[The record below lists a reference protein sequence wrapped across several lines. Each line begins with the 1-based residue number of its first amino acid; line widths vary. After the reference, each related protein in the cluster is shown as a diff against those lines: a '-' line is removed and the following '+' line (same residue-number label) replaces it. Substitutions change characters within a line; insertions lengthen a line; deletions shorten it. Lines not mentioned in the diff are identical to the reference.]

1 MKTAK
6 RIIVTCLTAAMAL
19 QSLAPSTQA
28 LALELDALSPV
39 ATQASGDEQ
48 SLAGDET
55 YEVSD
60 DVSSDVSA
68 DGGDASTGDQVDA
81 SQGDPSSVED
91 ATADDAAAPTDGADS
106 SNDAAANDEQAA
118 SDADVAVTSAATYSI
133 TTLDQLKTELTNGGH
148 GSVATE
154 SDGKATRIT
163 FIDSAALVIISNA
176 APLLYQNAEMTRGG
190 ATISGLDLTSTV
202 KLTKGKEVAFQG
214 FGSEDEPFEGSI
226 DTKDVSITAAQTI
239 YNGLS
244 LTDANANCIN
254 SVSFFWKGDGSQ
266 SIIANKVK
274 GNEKSLNPKIT
285 ITDKDDGS
293 AGAAGALLGSV
304 EGSLKVGVTYA
315 FSGQGGIAVASS
327 TGNAGLLVNDLET
340 GATLTIASVNGIDG
354 AKGTPTISATGEGG
368 CAGGLIGAVNEG
380 ASVVVESPIDV
391 SSLTV
396 TAKDSAGGFIGKATK
411 LNLSF
416 DDGASIKPAK
426 KVGDASTTYAGGA
439 IGSVSFASD
448 QTIDSGNFDF
458 GDQMVGL
465 GATKRAGGLFGTLDV
480 TNGDVTVQGGTYR
493 SKLSAGQ
500 DTSSNRG
507 SYGGIAGNVCSTNSG
522 TIHALTVTKKDDAS
536 TQVEIE
542 RASNLRYVGGIAG
555 YQGDDNPDAKQKVA
569 IVLDG
574 AEVQVNGDAFAY
586 VDTGKLGGAVG
597 VVDTN
602 NVLDVRDFKLTS
614 ASEIG
619 KQNGGSAGIAGSAWR
634 GIIKFSGT
642 TDLSEANFADS
653 DFAAQLVYQNYNALI
668 FATGSGSDSGW
679 TFKRPNTA
687 VKTDDIYS
695 YGEVIRLGGTGG
707 LSSDLIQLDANTHVL
722 TLGTDLQKTDDEY
735 VLNTADDFAKL
746 AITWQTFGYFSMVEG
761 ISGGSVK
768 SLASSTID
776 VLSTIN
782 LAGTGLTGLSKDRV
796 VPSGNNI
803 SEGKSESTSES
814 EADHYFSGT
823 LRGSGAI
830 NLAVGEPY
838 GMRNDASIGSADTS
852 DGNGKIY
859 RHQRLGL
866 FNTLVTNAKVEGGV
880 TVGGAMSFEN
890 KAAIDAGS
898 LAAQVQGN
906 TTISGGTFSAVIS
919 YSSANANNVLNV
931 GGISGLVA
939 AACTVDLSGN
949 AKSQATIKAAG
960 DSKADCRVGEAFGAV
975 GDYVAT
981 VNASSLVVG
990 GSIDAESNSAKNL
1003 VGGFIGYIAQGG
1015 QKKYVNITGL
1025 SYNGFSMTVGNNGD
1039 PKIGAGGL
1047 LGYSWGNSIVTI
1059 GGDANN
1065 SDSTYALTT
1074 NNASVTANSATEF
1087 GGLLYVM
1094 SGHLVIQNRALDLS
1108 GASLS
1113 ATSATSF
1120 GVLLA
1125 RGAKESTK
1133 KTFGGEDSTTYTGL
1147 YLEDRTAWDDAYR
1160 VSNGNNKIS
1169 ISAKSDVKYF
1179 DEWVANVT
1187 KASQEKEG
1195 TTNDNDWNAVISLHT
1210 QAEKL
1215 DMSGKTDSDNSYRN
1229 RTEFGMS
1236 HQTNSMTRYYYNL
1249 DRCWDKAGPV
1259 FEGSTYN
1266 LTTPEALVIWNV
1278 CCYAPDEI
1286 RAYIAPSNL
1295 KFSRDRSVVIGSVGG
1310 TSNTI
1315 DLTGYSY
1322 YPTNNTCRI
1331 AIQNTTITF
1340 AYSAIKTEQGNNK
1353 SNASATQHANMHASL
1368 IRAFAGDS
1376 GKSLS
1381 VTNVTLAG
1389 STGIMVNDNSSSSGT
1404 SVSGALVCR
1413 SAYGTNNKTPSV
1425 AAISI
1430 DGLTLDGLVVDGA
1443 EGIDDKGNPKVAP
1456 LLINDLTSCVTL
1468 NVKNLS
1474 VRDKSYIGADGST
1487 VTAASSLFGNL
1498 GGNKTANTLVNAA
1511 FSNNVSVPSE
1521 KSATIFTR
1529 ASFFESF
1536 GYGTGQSGSANYTF
1550 NEADKITFGAEID
1563 SQGEYANKQLWYYD
1577 AAGYGDA
1584 SGPGLV
1590 SDGTITA
1597 NSTNPQYGDK
1607 YLPYVNVGKNGT
1619 CYHEMKVNQ
1628 RAADLVVGCG
1638 TYSDPYGV
1646 RTANELYALTNYIND
1661 QNSAVDEWKVTITAD
1676 QKETCT
1682 RRQNEVSDSEVTYQY
1697 SVATRKWAR
1706 VGEPSTAS
1714 VELDNDVMHRYLQ
1727 SAYYSIEP
1735 AGDGTEIKVDA
1746 NSFNGFGSLTN
1757 PFRGVIVGN
1766 LKDGASN
1773 TASTINIE
1781 LADDVSSSKKA
1792 SLGLIPYS
1800 YGSVVRQL
1808 NVTYSGGTN
1817 RVAYA
1822 NKDVN
1827 SGTPGAFFGGVIGC
1841 VMGGDNII
1849 DGVSVSGGAV
1859 TSAGDKAHLV
1869 PIGGYVGVICG
1880 GGVIFRNMGN
1890 SQNWRSATEKSG
1902 TLYNNPYI
1910 GRVVD
1915 GYAFSEGC
1923 ELQNGNKNYAIVQ
1936 LSDSDAG
1943 HIKTTGTYMAYSWQT
1958 DQGQHYGAA
1967 TVQVDNAKGLLI
1979 LSAIINSG
1987 AAAGA
1992 AHSNEENANGTYRG
2006 SRAYEGCS
2014 FTSDSLA
2021 KKQYLFGNEQFGKVR
2036 NATYEGVGDSSSS
2049 DLSVAKDDDQKA
2061 PGNQNWQGPLNG
2073 TDAQAQAGEVNSP
2086 YLVKKYAD
2094 WATGYICATGITGVQ
2109 LKLTDANYDM
2119 SAFETAY
2126 QGLSGRYYSN
2136 ACVTSNGVNARKY
2149 ITPAIACIDG
2159 TTASNGSA
2167 SITVTNNYKEY
2178 TDDDYRVSGVGGLF
2192 NNIAFT
2198 SASYV
2203 ESSIRKNDEA
2213 QVRNLTFSNCNLSI
2227 SYIDKNGKPQTKQD
2241 DETVQIGVG
2250 CLAGVTSNLNRQENQ
2265 GVYKNVVI
2273 DGCSVTGGAS
2283 AGGLIGSVG
2292 YMRLA
2297 SDNTSRMVAAADASD
2312 GASGASVKLVDCL
2325 YKNSTISAEANAG
2338 GFVGKLWK
2346 TTFSVDVNEADQSG
2360 DERVTGESANLVGLN
2375 STVRGTAVWSANKEA
2390 CTVGGLLGLTAAQTK
2405 IGDNSHAE
2413 NPVTLKNVVV
2423 TTDTADKNSFV
2434 NTRGLGGAVGR
2445 AESAVSMKHVS
2456 FESAQP
2462 DDVESPT
2469 YVGSLNASKQ
2479 TSYGTRYMD
2488 VGGLVGYGSESL
2500 GFADCQVSKV
2510 RIAAYECS
2518 GGLVGVIADG
2528 KTFDATGIRVES
2540 VQVDGAYS
2548 GGVLGQ
2554 AGGLGNTIAVTDSVV
2569 NDSAFKTQKCW
2580 WAQHPDG
2587 AHSYSG
2593 GIVGDAKGTIRLSN
2607 VLVSKNSYEDKTYQG
2622 QLFGDVAS
2630 GDINGIYASGID
2642 IQLDSGKT
2650 NDDVPG
2656 LMHYRTSDDAPAV
2669 NKKCFFAFADYNDV
2683 SSSVDGGTLYNDER
2697 ADDEAVSSASPYVT
2711 TNPVNSLAV
2720 KASSGKDAKKLFGDG
2735 VDIVT
2740 AGTIKA
2746 QAGTTVDGRYT
2757 YTNIGGRTDEG
2768 AYQNTNSYDEAQSK
2782 STFADLNPSS
2792 DSSSASTI
2800 SSFNVLLIPGND
2812 TTTVTNY
2819 LNLVTNGGFS
2829 DAVKLNASSAEDKPF
2844 VSATV
2849 KMVKL
2854 EGDSLV
2860 VSDDTP
2866 SLRII
2871 DNGGTGMGFRASTSW
2886 DNGEN
2891 RFTLLTV
2898 TFNDG
2903 ADHTYKVQ
2911 VPIVVKRML
2920 EIDFSAS
2927 YTYGTDYK
2935 SDDYPSFRNHVL
2947 TGVGDAMTGYL
2958 RWTYN
2963 EAQGVESRYGLDTLL
2978 QDGGSL
2984 KPVQKSIVF
2993 TGDAGGKGTLPEGTQ
3008 LTLVDKG
3015 DNANQYSYTVKSE
3028 DTDGDTTTVALTKF
3042 VDSSGGSYQERW
3054 LSELMGVT
3062 AAHDD
3067 NGRWTILNNPTDD
3080 EKQNAVA
3087 KVGGAYY
3094 RLAVDSDQ
3102 QSDRYN
3108 LSLPEEKT
3116 VSEDF
3121 YLVVR
3126 VPQGST
3132 KTVNG
3137 NTQTAVS
3144 ATGIN
3149 IGKPY
3154 MVHLGNERSLD
3165 NHENTESTYSIAAGY
3180 AQSLT
3185 DEAGASGAKISMA
3198 LEGSDTVYKNLKL
3211 NVLDTIT
3218 LGENEYNEGDSLFF
3232 QLNSSLVNFQGESS
3246 IGAVG
3251 YPDGAKISLSFFVK
3265 VGDDYYVP
3273 SGDGWK
3279 PAESPEQAAVTKNV
3293 TADGKDL
3300 EMTLS
3305 DANGNALDLKAIRKK
3320 ARDEG
3325 LSSFSIRVKADVTL
3339 TDPQCQAAIMASQT
3353 GDTAYTK
3360 PTYRSML
3367 STHANSL
3374 STSNST
3380 AVNSGNVRY
3389 YRPEIGSST
3398 IALVSTKKTQLGIN
3412 VNDLGSADG
3421 TIALVGTYDF
3431 SKLNGADALL
3441 QKANTVKYALTL
3453 QQRADNG
3460 TYIPVT
3466 NIDNYIEVK
3475 ESDHLSTGTTSD
3487 NAITFTDTK
3496 GDDGFATRDGT
3507 SLAFKH
3513 RFVVKV
3519 NTDVEAKNQW
3529 YDNYRLVLTA
3539 RMYDSNGNEI
3549 DKPVNADGTENYPD
3563 SDYVTYTLTRVNTE
3577 GIPHS

>member
-28 LALELDALSPV
+28 LALELDALSPTSV
-39 ATQASGDEQ
+39 QASDDEYG
-48 SLAGDET
+48 LVGDET
-55 YEVSD
+55 TYAS
-60 DVSSDVSA
+60 
-68 DGGDASTGDQVDA
+68 DGGDADSSDGVVVD
-81 SQGDPSSVED
+81 ED
-91 ATADDAAAPTDGADS
+91 TSADEPADEAQDAANSDGQTTEGAAD
-106 SNDAAANDEQAA
+106 AA
-118 SDADVAVTSAATYSI
+118 SDDATVSSDEAPVANEAADENADVAVASEVTYAI
-133 TTLDQLKTELTNGGH
+133 TTLDRLRTELTNGTH
-148 GSVATE
+148 GSVDSD
-154 SDGKATRIT
+154 SDGKATKIT
-163 FIDSAALVIISNA
+163 FNDSAALIFISNA
-176 APLLYQNAEMTRGG
+176 EPSLYESAEITRGG
-190 ATISGLDLTSTV
+190 ATLSGIDLTSGATLSSGSKV
-202 KLTKGKEVAFQG
+202 SFQG
-214 FGSEDEPFEGSI
+214 FGSEATPFAGSI
-226 DTKDVSITAAQTI
+226 NTNNSSVIAGRTI
-239 YNGLS
+239 YNAIS
-244 LTDANANCIN
+244 LTDANTEQIN
-254 SVSFFWKGDGSQ
+254 ATSFSWKGDGSQ
-266 SIIANKVK
+266 PIIANKVEAN
-274 GNEKSLNPKIT
+274 GEALTLTPKVT
-285 ITDKDDGS
+285 ITDKSGGTAS
-293 AGAAGALLGSV
+293 YAGALLGSV
-304 EGSLKVGVTYA
+304 GGTLELGATYS
-315 FSGQGGIAVASS
+315 FSGQSGIAVTSS
-327 TGNAGLLVNDLET
+327 TGNAGLLVNDLE
-340 GATLTIASVNGIDG
+340 ANAALTIGSVTGLDG
-354 AKGTPTISATGEGG
+354 AHGTPTISATGTDGS
-368 CAGGLIGAVNEG
+368 AGGLIGAAGDG
-380 ASVVVESPIDV
+380 ATVTVKNTVDV
-391 SSLTV
+391 SGFTV
-396 TAKDSAGGFIGKATK
+396 TAKGSAGGFIGKAEK
-411 LNLSF
+411 LNLSI
-416 DDGASIKPAK
+416 GEGVSVKPACR
-426 KVGDASTTYAGGA
+426 VGDASTTNAGGA
-439 IGSVSFASD
+439 IGSASFAGD
-448 QTIDSGNFDF
+448 QTIGSGNFDF
-458 GDQMVGL
+458 GDQAVEL
-465 GATKRAGGLFGTLDV
+465 GATKRAGGLFGSLDI
-480 TNGDVTVQGGTYR
+480 TNGDVTVSGGTYK
-493 SKLSAGQ
+493 SKLTAGSDDSAN
-500 DTSSNRG
+500 NRG
-507 SYGGIAGNVCSTNSG
+507 SYGGVAGNVCGGDGST
-522 TIHALTVTKKDDAS
+522 IYALNIIKKDGTA
-536 TQVEIE
+536 TKIEIE
-542 RASNLRYVGGIAG
+542 RADNGELCYVGGVVG
-555 YQGDDNPDAKQKVA
+555 YQDGDEKAQKTAV
-569 IVLDG
+569 VLEG
-574 AEVQVNGDAFAY
+574 AEVTINGNAY
-586 VDTGKLGGAVG
+586 AYTGNGKLGGAVG
-597 VVDTN
+597 VVDKN
-602 NVLDVRDFKLTS
+602 QLLDVRDFKLSS
-614 ASEIG
+614 ANKIG
-619 KQNGGSAGIAGSAWR
+619 EKNGGSAGVAGSAWR

-642 TDLSEANFADS
+642 TDFSDANFADS
-653 DFAAQLVYQNYNALI
+653 DLAAQLVYQNYNALI
-668 FATGSGSDSGW
+668 FATGNGSDKGW
-679 TFKRPNTA
+679 TFKRPSTG
-687 VKTDDIYS
+687 VPIDDIYS
-695 YGEVIRLGGTGG
+695 YGEVIRLGGS
-707 LSSDLIQLDANTHVL
+707 LSSGLIQINENTHVL
-722 TLGTDLQKTDDEY
+722 TLGDALQETGDAY
-735 VLNTADDFAKL
+735 RLNSADDFAKL
-746 AITWQTFGYFSMVEG
+746 AITWQTFGYFSMVKD

-768 SLASSTID
+768 KLASSKID
-776 VLSTIN
+776 VTGTIN

-796 VPSGNNI
+796 DPGNN
-803 SEGKSESTSES
+803 EGK
-814 EADHYFSGT
+814 ADGNGERENEHYFGGT
-823 LRGSGAI
+823 LSGDGAI
-830 NLAVGEPY
+830 NLAVGESY
-838 GMRNDASIGSADTS
+838 GMRGDATIGSDDTS
-852 DGNGKIY
+852 AGNGKIY
-859 RHQRLGL
+859 RHRRLGL
-866 FNTLVTNAKVEGGV
+866 FGAVSDATVTDNVTIGG
-880 TVGGAMSFEN
+880 TMRFEN

-898 LAAQVQGN
+898 LAAQIQGD

-931 GGISGLVA
+931 GGIAGLVA
-939 AACTVDLSGN
+939 AGCAVDLSGS
-949 AKSQATIKAAG
+949 AKSQAAISTG
-960 DSKADCRVGEAFGAV
+960 ESKADCRVGEAFGAV
-975 GDYVAT
+975 GDYGVNI
-981 VNASSLVVG
+981 NASGLTIG
-990 GSIDAESNSAKNL
+990 GSINAGSTSAKNL
-1003 VGGFIGYIAQGG
+1003 IGGFVGYIAQGDQKTG
-1015 QKKYVNITGL
+1015 SKKYVNITGL
-1025 SYNGFSMTVGNNGD
+1025 HYDGFSMIVGNNGD
-1039 PKIGAGGL
+1039 PKNGAGGL

-1065 SDSTYALTT
+1065 SDSAYALTT
-1074 NNASVTANSATEF
+1074 NNASVTANSAAEF

-1108 GASLS
+1108 GACLS

-1133 KTFGGEDSTTYTGL
+1133 KTFGGEDSATYTGL

-1160 VSNGNNKIS
+1160 VSNGNDKIS

-1195 TTNDNDWNAVISLHT
+1195 TPNDNDWNAVISLHT
-1210 QAEKL
+1210 QSDKL
-1215 DMSGKTDSDNSYRN
+1215 DMSGETDSDNSYRS

-1249 DRCWDKAGPV
+1249 DRCWDKAGSV

-1266 LTTPEALVIWNV
+1266 LTTPEALLIWNV

-1295 KFSRDRSVVIGSVGG
+1295 KFSRDRSVVIGSAGG
-1310 TSNTI
+1310 ASNTI

-1340 AYSAIKTEQGNNK
+1340 AYSAIKTEQGSNK

-1425 AAISI
+1425 ATISI
-1430 DGLTLDGLVVDGA
+1430 NDLTLDGLVVDGA
-1443 EGIDDKGNPKVAP
+1443 EGEDDKGNPKVAP
-1456 LLINDLTSCVTL
+1456 LLINDLTSCVTF

-1474 VRDKSYIGADGST
+1474 VRGNSYIGSDGST

-1498 GGNKTANTLVNAA
+1498 GGSKTANTLVNAA

-1521 KSATIFTR
+1521 KGATIFTR

-1607 YLPYVNVGKNGT
+1607 YLPYVKVGKNGT

-1676 QKETCT
+1676 QNKTCT
-1682 RRQNEVSDSEVTYQY
+1682 RRQNEVDDSEVTYQY
-1697 SVATRKWAR
+1697 SVTTGKWTRI
-1706 VGEPSTAS
+1706 GEPSTAS
-1714 VELDNDVMHRYLQ
+1714 TELDNDVMHRYLQ

-1746 NSFNGFGSLTN
+1746 NSYNGFGSLTN

-1766 LKDGASN
+1766 LKDGTSN
-1773 TASTINIE
+1773 TASTIDIE
-1781 LADDVSSSKKA
+1781 LADDASSSKKA

-1817 RVAYA
+1817 RVVYA

-1827 SGTPGAFFGGVIGC
+1827 SGTPGAFFGGAIGC

-1880 GGVIFRNMGN
+1880 GGVIFRNMDG
-1890 SQNWRSATEKSG
+1890 SDNWRSTTEKSG

-1958 DQGQHYGAA
+1958 DQGQHDGAA

-1992 AHSNEENANGTYRG
+1992 AHSNEENTNGTYRG

-2014 FTSDSLA
+2014 FKSDSLA

-2036 NATYEGVGDSSSS
+2036 NATYEGVGDSHSS

-2073 TDAQAQAGEVNSP
+2073 TEDQAQAGEVNSP

-2119 SAFETAY
+2119 SAFGTAY

-2167 SITVTNNYKEY
+2167 SITVTNNYEEY
-2178 TDDDYRVSGVGGLF
+2178 TDDDYRASGVGALF

-2203 ESSIRKNDEA
+2203 ERSIRNNDEA
-2213 QVRNLTFSNCNLSI
+2213 QVRNLTFSDCNLSI
-2227 SYIDKNGKPQTKQD
+2227 SYIDKSGKPQTKQD
-2241 DETVQIGVG
+2241 TDTVQIGVG
-2250 CLAGVTSNLNRQENQ
+2250 CLAGVTSNLNSQENQ

-2292 YMRLA
+2292 YMGLA
-2297 SDNTSRMVAAADASD
+2297 SDNTSRMVAAADAGD

-2325 YKNSTISAEANAG
+2325 YKNSAISAEANAG

-2346 TTFSVDVNEADQSG
+2346 TTFSVDVNEAHQSG
-2360 DERVTGESANLVGLN
+2360 DERVKGESTNLVGLN
-2375 STVRGTAVWSANKEA
+2375 STVRGTAVWTANGEA

-2423 TTDTADKNSFV
+2423 TTDTADNSSFV

-2456 FESAQP
+2456 FESTQP
-2462 DDVESPT
+2462 ADVDSPT

-2488 VGGLVGYGSESL
+2488 VGGLVGYGSENL
-2500 GFADCQVSKV
+2500 GFDDCQVSKV

-2528 KTFDATGIRVES
+2528 KTFDATDIRVES

-2554 AGGLGNTIAVTDSVV
+2554 AGGLGNAIAVTDSVV

-2607 VLVSKNSYEDKTYQG
+2607 VLVSKNKYEDKTYQG
-2622 QLFGDVAS
+2622 QLFGDVAP

-2642 IQLDSGKT
+2642 IQLDNGKT

-2656 LMHYRTSDDAPAV
+2656 LMHYRTSDDVSAV
-2669 NKKCFFAFADYNDV
+2669 NKKCFFAFSDYNDV
-2683 SSSVDGGTLYNDER
+2683 SSSVDGNTLYNDER
-2697 ADDEAVSSASPYVT
+2697 AADGSMPAVSSASPYAT
-2711 TNPVNSLAV
+2711 TNPVSSLSI
-2720 KASSGKDAKKLFGDG
+2720 KQSSGSDAKMLFGDG
-2735 VDIVT
+2735 VDIDT
-2740 AGTIKA
+2740 AATIKK
-2746 QAGTTVDGRYT
+2746 QAGTAVTGRYT
-2757 YTNIGGRTDEG
+2757 YTNIGGRSDDG
-2768 AYQNTNSYDEAQSK
+2768 AYQNTNSYSADQSK
-2782 STFADLNPSS
+2782 STFNDSNPSS
-2792 DSSSASTI
+2792 AQVTSN
-2800 SSFNVLLIPGND
+2800 FNVLLIPGND

-2819 LNLVTNGGFS
+2819 LDLVTNGGFS
-2829 DAVKLNASSAEDKPF
+2829 DAVKLNSSNKSY
-2844 VSATV
+2844 VSASV
-2849 KMVKL
+2849 KMVTL
-2854 EGDSLV
+2854 TDGSLV
-2860 VSDDTP
+2860 TTDDAP
-2866 SLRII
+2866 SLRVV
-2871 DNGGTGMGFRASTSW
+2871 DNGGAGMSFRASTDW
-2886 DNGEN
+2886 DNN
-2891 RFTLLTV
+2891 RSRFTLLTV

-2903 ADHTYKVQ
+2903 ANHIYKVQ

-2935 SDDYPSFRNHVL
+2935 SSDYPGFKNHVL
-2947 TGVGDAMTGYL
+2947 TGIGDTMTGYL
-2958 RWTYN
+2958 SWTYN
-2963 EAQGVESRYGLDTLL
+2963 EALGVETRYGFDTLL
-2978 QDGGSL
+2978 EDGGAL
-2984 KPVQKSIVF
+2984 KPVNKSIVF
-2993 TGDAGGKGTLPEGTQ
+2993 AGDAGGKGTLPEGTQ
-3008 LTLVDKG
+3008 LTLVDKE
-3015 DNANQYSYTVKSE
+3015 DNAKQYSYTVKPG
-3028 DTDGDTTTVALTKF
+3028 DTDGDKTTVALTKF
-3042 VDSSGGSYQERW
+3042 ADSNGGSYQERW

-3062 AAHDD
+3062 ATQDD
-3067 NGRWTILNNPTDD
+3067 NGRWTKLSNPTDD
-3080 EKQNAVA
+3080 VKQNAVA
-3087 KVGGAYY
+3087 KVDGAYY

-3102 QSDRYN
+3102 KSDRYK

-3126 VPQGST
+3126 VPQSAS

-3137 NTQTAVS
+3137 NTQTAVT

-3149 IGKPY
+3149 IGKPN
-3154 MVHLGNERSLD
+3154 MVRLGNKRSPD

-3180 AQSLT
+3180 VQSLT
-3185 DEAGASGAKISMA
+3185 DEAGASGAKIRMA

-3251 YPDGAKISLSFFVK
+3251 YPDGAKIALSFFVK
-3265 VGDDYYVP
+3265 VGADYY
-3273 SGDGWK
+3273 GLKDGAWT
-3279 PAESPEQAAVTKNV
+3279 SVGSSEQAAVTKNV

-3305 DANGNALDLKAIRKK
+3305 DTNGNALDLKAIRKAAK
-3320 ARDEG
+3320 DAG
-3325 LSSFSIRVKADVTL
+3325 LDSFSVRVKADVTL
-3339 TDPQCQAAIMASQT
+3339 TEPQCQAAIMAST
-3353 GDTAYTK
+3353 DGTAAYTK
-3360 PTYRSML
+3360 PTYRAML
-3367 STHANSL
+3367 STHASSL
-3374 STSNST
+3374 STSST
-3380 AVNSGNVRY
+3380 TADNPGNVRY
-3389 YRPEIGSST
+3389 YRPESGSST

-3441 QKANTVKYALTL
+3441 QKAHTVQYELTL
-3453 QQRADNG
+3453 QRRNDDGSYDA
-3460 TYIPVT
+3460 VT
-3466 NIDNYIEVK
+3466 NIGQYVTVK
-3475 ESDHLSTGTTSD
+3475 ESDKLSTGTTTD
-3487 NAITFTDTK
+3487 DAITFTDTK
-3496 GDDGFATRDGT
+3496 GDEGFATRDGT

-3519 NTDVEAKNQW
+3519 KTDVENNKQW

-3539 RMYDSNGNEI
+3539 SMYDSNGNEI
-3549 DKPVNADGTENYPD
+3549 DRPVNADGTENYPN
-3563 SDYVTYTLTRVNTE
+3563 SDYVTYTLTKVNTE